1 MSDIRSFLPILA
13 LCLGL
18 CPLVKGAPAEV
29 WYNTNSWFAVPGV
42 NFDHAKD
49 AHTNKAHVELV
60 SDASNPGF
68 YFLYESDTN
77 DHLNPDGRLLFRVRV
92 ASFETDKYRPTNA
105 PGQFG
110 AAVFVGI
117 DGNSDGAV
125 DIVVVADDHEAAAS
139 GGVKV
144 FLPACPVNGSGTCF
158 ASPARTRI
166 GTQYGV
172 TDPFRS
178 TGTNQN
184 FNWVEITGPNNN
196 VLAGTESSTAD
207 HLNPDAYFS
216 FAVDFRFLANT
227 LADSIAHAGTNRPA
241 LINNFTP
248 SSGMRFMAASGR
260 QVNAFFQD
268 AGGCNDGAAIS
279 SWSCAW
285 SSTIVPM
292 NYVVSSDPVATPEPL
307 TLASVGSSLI
317 WGLASFR
324 KRRQKD

>member
-1 MSDIRSFLPILA
+1 MFDIRSLLPVVA
-13 LCLGL
+13 VFLGL
-18 CPLVKGAPAEV
+18 CPLAKGAPAEV
-29 WYNTNSWFAVPGV
+29 WYDINSWFAVPGIS
-42 NFDHAKD
+42 FDHAKD
-49 AHTNKAHVELV
+49 AQTNKPHVELV
-60 SDASNPGF
+60 GDASNPGF
-68 YFLYESDTN
+68 YFMYESDTN
-77 DHLNPDGRLLFRVRV
+77 DGLNPDGRLLFRVRV
-92 ASFETDKYRPTNA
+92 ASFETDKYLPTNE

-125 DIVVVADDHEAAAS
+125 DILVVADDHEAAAP

-196 VLAGTESSTAD
+196 ILAGTEGSTAD

-216 FAVDFRFLANT
+216 FAVDFRFLANA

-241 LINNFTP
+241 VINDFTP

-268 AGGCNDGAAIS
+268 AGGCDDRATIS
-279 SWSCAW
+279 SWSCAF
-285 SSTIVPM
+285 SSTVVPM
-292 NYVVSSDPVATPEPL
+292 NYIPSSDPVATPEPL
-307 TLASVGSSLI
+307 TLASVGGALLWGVASL
-317 WGLASFR
+317 R
-324 KRRQKD
+324 KRRRNE